1 MTNSSSYQPLSIIQF
16 LVKNRFKAIIP
27 FMPLIVRSGRIA
39 TGAMLLACS
48 IPLWFITEAVA
59 PQIVRAYTATA
70 DLSIDRLPGE
80 NYETLLRRSEAAAR
94 AAVQRSFDQD
104 ILATDVSVMVSV
116 QNYGAVAP
124 VLELAV
130 SRQEWRTRPD
140 PQRWATYF
148 RASRELLYFGENST
162 NSANG
167 NQIAPAQPNYPAP
180 PANPDASASPQSND
194 NTSAPAG
201 LPDPNTT
208 RRPTGVP
215 PLVPVPVPP
224 PLGR

>member
-1 MTNSSSYQPLSIIQF
+1 MSNSSSYQPLSIIQF
-16 LVKNRFKAIIP
+16 LVKNRFKTIIP
-27 FMPLIVRSGRIA
+27 FMPLIVHSGRIA
-39 TGAMLLACS
+39 TGAMLLATA
-48 IPLWFITEAVA
+48 IPLWFLTEAVA
-59 PQIVRAYTATA
+59 PQVVRAYTATA
-70 DLSIDRLPGE
+70 DLAIDRLPGE

-124 VLELAV
+124 VLELTV

-148 RASRELLYFGENST
+148 RSSRELLYFGENST
-162 NSANG
+162 NFPTANQTTPG
-167 NQIAPAQPNYPAP
+167 AANSPFSPPNTP
-180 PANPDASASPQSND
+180 NDSASPQPN
-194 NTSAPAG
+194 NTTPAPSG

-208 RRPTGVP
+208 RQPTGVP
-215 PLVPVPVPP
+215 PLAVPAPP

>member
-1 MTNSSSYQPLSIIQF
+1 MSNSSSYQSLSIIQF
-16 LVKNRFKAIIP
+16 LVKNRFKTIIP
-27 FMPLIVRSGRIA
+27 FMPLIVHPGRIA
-39 TGAMLLACS
+39 AGAMLLATA
-48 IPLWFITEAVA
+48 IPLWFLTEAVA
-59 PQIVRAYTATA
+59 PQVVRAYTATA
-70 DLSIDRLPGE
+70 DLAIDRLPGE

-124 VLELAV
+124 VLELTV

-148 RASRELLYFGENST
+148 RSSRELLYFGENTT
-162 NSANG
+162 NSPTANQTTPG
-167 NQIAPAQPNYPAP
+167 AANSPFSPPNTP
-180 PANPDASASPQSND
+180 NDSASPQPN
-194 NTSAPAG
+194 NTTPASSG

-208 RRPTGVP
+208 RQPTGVP
-215 PLVPVPVPP
+215 PSSVPAPP